1 MMRSLDGSSST
12 SKGSNLSTMQPQP
25 AAQATTP
32 VVPQILAELSPQ
44 QFQAWRHHPV
54 TQLLLQDYLP
64 AWRAARGKELLNAI
78 LGGSADVPTQ
88 QRVRGEILMAIGIE
102 DISLET
108 LRHFWEVAPPVQRID
123 LS

>member
-1 MMRSLDGSSST
+1 
-12 SKGSNLSTMQPQP
+12 
-25 AAQATTP
+25 
-32 VVPQILAELSPQ
+32 
-44 QFQAWRHHPV
+44 
-54 TQLLLQDYLP
+54 LQDYLP

-78 LGGSADVPTQ
+78 LGGNADIPTQ

-123 LS
+123 LSRIPQNVSASGY